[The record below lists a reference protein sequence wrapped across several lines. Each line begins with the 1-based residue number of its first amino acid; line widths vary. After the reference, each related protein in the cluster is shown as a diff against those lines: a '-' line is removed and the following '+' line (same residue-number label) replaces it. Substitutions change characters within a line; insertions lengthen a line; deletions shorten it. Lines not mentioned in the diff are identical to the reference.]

1 MKSSRAQLRLA
12 LGLSAGLVLALAPSF
27 AVQSASRRASASSGP
42 PAGSAST
49 DSTNG
54 TSGLEFSSF
63 RIISE
68 RNIFDP
74 NRSGRRAERA
84 PRETRRA
91 PRVDSFSLVGTMSY
105 AKGAFA
111 FFDGSGSDYRKSLAP
126 GATIAGYLIREI
138 TPTSVKLE
146 ANGSTLELKVGGQLR
161 REEEGEWKLDSSG
174 VRASYDGSS
183 SSSSSGGGS
192 GSSSSSGGSGSGGGA
207 SESEVNEV
215 LKRLMEQR
223 EKELK

>member
-1 MKSSRAQLRLA
+1 MTPSRASFRLA
-12 LGLSAGLVLALAPSF
+12 LGLSAGLVLALFPAGPVF
-27 AVQSASRRASASSGP
+27 SASRRASQASA
-42 PAGSAST
+42 PAPAS
-49 DSTNG
+49 DSTNSA
-54 TSGLEFSSF
+54 SGLEFSSF
-63 RIISE
+63 RIISD

-74 NRSGRRAERA
+74 NRSGRRAERPA
-84 PRETRRA
+84 RETRRA

-105 AKGAFA
+105 PKGAYA
-111 FFDGSGSDYRKSLAP
+111 FFDGSSSDFRKSLTP
-126 GATIAGYLIREI
+126 GATIAGYTIREI
-138 TPTSVKLE
+138 TPASVKLE

-174 VRASYDGSS
+174 ERASYAAGASS
-183 SSSSSGGGS
+183 SSGGSTSGGGS
-192 GSSSSSGGSGSGGGA
+192 GSSGGGGA